1 MPLNTLYATP
11 RKSTFI
17 AFIGRA
23 QNHVDLRAL
32 KKFKFL
38 CNERLFS
45 VCFRVGL
52 LQYKSGQIYL
62 NLRDFCALPINAIN
76 VDLRGDAYKVLRG
89 LAAGACYPLMS
100 QSQLASLLL

>member
-1 MPLNTLYATP
+1 MWVINTLYATP

-23 QNHVDLRAL
+23 RNHVDLRAL

-45 VCFRVGL
+45 VCFRAAL

-62 NLRDFCALPINAIN
+62 NLRDFALCP
-76 VDLRGDAYKVLRG
+76 
-89 LAAGACYPLMS
+89 
-100 QSQLASLLL
+100 